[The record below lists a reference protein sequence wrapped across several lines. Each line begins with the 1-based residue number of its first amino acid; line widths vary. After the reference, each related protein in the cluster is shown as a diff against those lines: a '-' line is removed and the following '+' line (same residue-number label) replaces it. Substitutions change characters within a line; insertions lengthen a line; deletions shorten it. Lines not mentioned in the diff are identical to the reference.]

1 MERKQLKQFIR
12 LAALLLLAAF
22 LAGCTATP
30 DTTTNTQNGTGE
42 QPPFK
47 ILGGTATPTTGPEES
62 QSPSGTGP
70 LINLPTGSDTIPQ
83 STTPGAWGSVLVPSG
98 QPGFN
103 TPTPTPTVWGG
114 VVVSMAPTTA
124 IPAPTPVVL
133 KLGATGPE
141 VKAMQQRLKDLK
153 YDVGSVDGDFGK
165 STEAALKAF
174 QARNSLRVD
183 GIAGSET
190 LRKLNSSSALPPRPT
205 PTPTPRATATPV
217 IRKDVYLKLGSTGS
231 DVRKMQERLIAL
243 GYLSGTANGQ
253 FDSITEA
260 AVIAFQNRNTSYSDG
275 IAGQLTLEK
284 LYSSSARGTST
295 SVGIIGTSIKRGD
308 SNSDMVRRIQR
319 RLKEL
324 RYYTGSID
332 GDFGASTEAAVKAFQ
347 SANRLVPDGKVGPDT
362 YEVLFSNN
370 AKGPGATAT
379 PPPGQPGGQP
389 TRIPHYTNVTPN
401 PDGDYVTLREG
412 DSGTLVR
419 TLQQALKDQG
429 FYKGDV
435 DGKFGFGTTE
445 AVKAFQRS
453 RGLTPDG
460 IAGQGTQRYLYQ
472 GNFPAGS

>member
-1 MERKQLKQFIR
+1 MEWKQLKQFIR

-30 DTTTNTQNGTGE
+30 DTTNTQNGAGD
-42 QPPFK
+42 QAPFK
-47 ILGGTATPTTGPEES
+47 IYGETPTPTPGPEDSPEPS
-62 QSPSGTGP
+62 GGPVVNLPSGTD
-70 LINLPTGSDTIPQ
+70 LINQPTAPVS
-83 STTPGAWGSVLVPSG
+83 WGVQISG

-103 TPTPTPTVWGG
+103 TPTPSPTVWGG
-114 VVVSMAPTTA
+114 INVSLSPNTA
-124 IPAPTPVVL
+124 TPAPTAMIL
-133 KLGATGPE
+133 KLGASGPT
-141 VKAMQQRLKDLK
+141 VKALQQRLKDLK
-153 YDVGSVDGDFGK
+153 YNVGSVDGDFGK
-165 STEAALKAF
+165 STEAAVKAF
-174 QARNSLRVD
+174 QARNNLRVD
-183 GIAGSET
+183 GVAGTET

-205 PTPTPRATATPV
+205 ASPTPRATATPV
-217 IRKDVYLKLGSTGS
+217 IRKNVYLKLGSSGS

-253 FDSITEA
+253 FDSMTEA

-295 SVGIIGTSIKRGD
+295 SVGIIGTSVKRGD
-308 SNSDMVRRIQR
+308 NNSGMVRRIQQ

-324 RYYTGSID
+324 RYYTGSVD

-347 SANRLVPDGKVGPDT
+347 SANRLVPDGKVGSDT
-362 YEVLFSNN
+362 YEVLFSNK
-370 AKGPGATAT
+370 ARPQGATAT
-379 PPPGQPGGQP
+379 PPPGQSGGVP

-412 DSGTLVR
+412 DSGNLVR

-435 DGKFGFGTTE
+435 DGKFGFATTE

-453 RGLTPDG
+453 RGLSVDG
-460 IAGQGTQRYLYQ
+460 EAGKGTQRYLYQ

>member
-30 DTTTNTQNGTGE
+30 DTTTNTQNGAGE
-42 QPPFK
+42 QAPFK

-62 QSPSGTGP
+62 AEPSTGPIVNLPSGTDLVGP
-70 LINLPTGSDTIPQ
+70 SA
-83 STTPGAWGSVLVPSG
+83 SPGGWGSILPSG

-103 TPTPTPTVWGG
+103 TPSPTPTVWGG
-114 VVVSMAPTTA
+114 VAIVTITPGATT
-124 IPAPTPVVL
+124 PAPTPMIL
-133 KLGATGPE
+133 KLGASGPT
-141 VKAMQQRLKDLK
+141 VKTLQQRLKDLK
-153 YDVGSVDGDFGK
+153 YNVGSVDGDFGK
-165 STEAALKAF
+165 STEAAVKAF
-174 QARNSLRVD
+174 QARNNLRVD
-183 GIAGSET
+183 GIAGADT
-190 LRKLNSSSALPPRPT
+190 LKKLNSSSALPPRPT
-205 PTPTPRATATPV
+205 PSPTPRGTATPV
-217 IRKDVYLKLGSTGS
+217 IRKDIYLKLGSSGS

-243 GYLSGTANGQ
+243 GYLSGTPNGQ
-253 FDSITEA
+253 FDSMTEA

-275 IAGQLTLEK
+275 IAGQITLEK
-284 LYSSSARGTST
+284 LYSSSARKTST

-308 SNSDMVRRIQR
+308 SNTSMVKRIQQ

-324 RYYTGSID
+324 RYYTGSVD
-332 GDFGASTEAAVKAFQ
+332 GAFGASTEAAVKAFQ

-362 YEVLFSNN
+362 YDALFSSR
-370 AKGPGATAT
+370 ARPQGSTAT
-379 PPPGQPGGQP
+379 PPPGQPGAVP
-389 TRIPHYTNVTPN
+389 TRIPFYTNVTPN
-401 PDGDYVTLREG
+401 PNGDYVTLREG
-412 DSGTLVR
+412 DSGSLVR
-419 TLQQALKDQG
+419 SLQQALKDQG

-460 IAGQGTQRYLYQ
+460 AAGQGTQRYLYQ